1 MILMKT
7 IHDIVNGDS
16 KTNLSL
22 QKLVDDIIKNSSA
35 GPGQSKVHIKNNVS
49 ANLNITTNEEDIV
62 ASVVKGILSAM
73 MTHAAD
79 GDIDISAKELFGNT
93 IKLSVKDNN
102 CYNTYAVACSLQN
115 MVPLTEQMG
124 GYLNITNQRQKIT
137 TIEFSFPVAKE
148 DDIQENDD

>member
-1 MILMKT
+1 MKT
-7 IHDIVNGDS
+7 TNNIISGNS

-22 QKLVDDIIKNSSA
+22 QRLVEDIIEKSSS
-35 GPGQSKVHIKNNVS
+35 GQEQGKIIIKNNVS
-49 ANLNITTNEEDIV
+49 PNLYITTNEEDIV
-62 ASVVKGILSAM
+62 ASVVKGMLSSM

-93 IKLSVKDNN
+93 IKLAVKDNN

-115 MVPLTEQMG
+115 IVPLTEQMG

-148 DDIQENDD
+148 DDKQGNDD